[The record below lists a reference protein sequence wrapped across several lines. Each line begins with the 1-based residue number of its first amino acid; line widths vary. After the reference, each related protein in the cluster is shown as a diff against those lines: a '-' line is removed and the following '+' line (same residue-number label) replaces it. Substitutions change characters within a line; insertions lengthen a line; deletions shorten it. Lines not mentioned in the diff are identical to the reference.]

1 VTLNGDYDGG
11 SVDIVTMYVI
21 KALFSLRELVGCLYS
36 FSRDYV
42 YHMKPIHIL

>member
-21 KALFSLRELVGCLYS
+21 KALFSLRELGGCLYS
-36 FSRDYV
+36 FD
-42 YHMKPIHIL
+42 MIMCTI